1 MTDPLDP
8 APDSGAADAAARA
21 FAARTRFF
29 AISLFR
35 LSGVF
40 ILLFGTLI
48 MLQHFA
54 WVQGD
59 KAKWMG
65 FFISCVGFVQTIIVP
80 RLLLRAWATPRDP
93 Q

>member
-1 MTDPLDP
+1 MTDQTDP
-8 APDSGAADAAARA
+8 EATARA
-21 FAARTRFF
+21 SAARTRFF

-40 ILLFGTLI
+40 ILLFGVLI
-48 MLQHFA
+48 MLQHYD
-54 WVQGD
+54 WVQGE

-65 FFISCVGFVQTIIVP
+65 FIVSCVGFIQTIVVP

-93 Q
+93 R